1 VVEWV
6 GIRAVGIGRVGG
18 NMAEAA
24 TSTATTTGQATPVGT
39 RPVHLE
45 RASPPVAIA
54 TYDATTLLSG
64 QDVLGPGLIDGA
76 DTTIWIPAGMSA
88 RVDTD
93 RTLIIE
99 VSR

>member
-6 GIRAVGIGRVGG
+6 GIRAVGIGR
-18 NMAEAA
+18 MAA
-24 TSTATTTGQATPVGT
+24 TWRSRRARRATGSRDAAVGT
-39 RPVHLE
+39 RLSISSGPV
-45 RASPPVAIA
+45 RPAIA
-54 TYDATTLLSG
+54 TYDARRCCPVKTF
-64 QDVLGPGLIDGA
+64 
-76 DTTIWIPAGMSA
+76 PARPDRRRRHHHLDPRGMSA